1 MATQNFDENKVV
13 LSGRLTRD
21 PVLKYTLSKTPVL
34 RFTLAVNTFHKDKKE
49 TLYIS
54 IVAYGDLALEVSSLI
69 KKGTPVRVEGRL
81 VNRKIKISEEEEHKL
96 IEVMANKIEVFA
108 K

>member
-1 MATQNFDENKVV
+1 VYKRQ
-13 LSGRLTRD
+13 TRD

-49 TLYIS
+49 TLYIT